1 MLIYLLSRSK
11 ELYSTNRIF
20 QAGINARHNVRVI
33 DFMECDLLIEDGEY
47 KVVYE
52 HEILIKPD
60 YVIPRIGSSVTFYG
74 CTVVRHFEKMGVAV
88 LNTPEGIINSRDK
101 FRSPQLL
108 AEAGIRIPKTYFSN
122 DLYYAERIVRDH
134 LGYPFIMKVLEG
146 TQGEGVFLVHG
157 EDEAKLLMDEHV
169 RKGTRIILQEYI
181 AEFSGKDIRLIVISG
196 EVVAS
201 MMRIAQEGD
210 FRSNIHRG
218 GKGEVIELSE
228 QEKEMAIRACM
239 VLGLKM
245 AGVDIMRSEK
255 GPMIIE
261 VNSSPGLEGIE
272 GVSEVKSAE
281 KLIESIEKQSLLW

>member
-20 QAGINARHNVRVI
+20 QAGISARHNVRVI

-52 HEILIKPD
+52 HEFLIKPD
-60 YVIPRIGSSVTFYG
+60 FVIPRIGSSVTFYG
-74 CTVVRHFEKMGVAV
+74 CTVLRHFEKMGVPV

-108 AEAGIRIPKTYFSN
+108 SEAGIRIPKTYFSN

-146 TQGEGVFLVHG
+146 THGEGVFLVHT
-157 EDEAKLLMDEHV
+157 EDEAKSLMDEHV
-169 RKGTRIILQEYI
+169 RKGARIILQEYI
-181 AEFSGKDIRLIVISG
+181 AEFSGKDIRLIVIDG

-201 MMRIAQEGD
+201 MMRTAQEGD

-228 QEKEMAIRACM
+228 QEKEMAIRACL

-272 GVSEVKSAE
+272 GVSEVKVAE
-281 KLIESIEKQSLLW
+281 KLVESIEKQSLLW